1 MGGDGALVED
11 LLEHLPIPG
20 KRRQG
25 GREREGEAGRCGG
38 GGDENMEGGR
48 ERGREI
54 WLRGGD
60 EEC

>member
-11 LLEHLPIPG
+11 LLEHLPVPG

-25 GREREGEAGRCGG
+25 GREREGERRGDAG
-38 GGDENMEGGR
+38 E
-48 ERGREI
+48 
-54 WLRGGD
+54 RGGD